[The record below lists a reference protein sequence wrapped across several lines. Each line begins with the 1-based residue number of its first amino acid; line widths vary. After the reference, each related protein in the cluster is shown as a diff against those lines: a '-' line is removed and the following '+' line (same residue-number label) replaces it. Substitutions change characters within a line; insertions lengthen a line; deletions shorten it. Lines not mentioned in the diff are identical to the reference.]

1 MSTTV
6 EVNLEVKSILP
17 IRFSPWKQ
25 WAMLLLSLGKI
36 KVSLLVTI
44 TSAAGYL
51 LATGQAGAGMLL
63 PAVAV
68 FLQAFGSCSL
78 NQYQERAID
87 ASMERTR
94 NRVLPSKRLTP
105 KVALTISLAEIV
117 LGSLLLLFALNP
129 LTFLLGLFAV
139 FWYNGVYTY
148 LKQKTAFAVIPGALI
163 GAIPPAIGWVSG
175 GGDLLD
181 PRLWG
186 ITLFFYMWQAPHFW
200 LFLLDFEKEY
210 EAAGLPSVTR
220 IFSTKQI
227 KRILFIWLLSTG
239 VSCLLIPLFG
249 VGASVP
255 VRILLMALTLW
266 LFWTAIDFFT
276 SSSPGPSFRL
286 AFIRLN
292 IYVLFVIVLLS
303 LDSFLFFSYTRTDLI
318 IRMLAS
324 IGFKPV

>member
-1 MSTTV
+1 MPKTI
-6 EVNLEVKSILP
+6 EVKPILT
-17 IRFSPWKQ
+17 IQFSPWKQ
-25 WAMLLLSLGKI
+25 WAILLLSLGKI
-36 KVSLLVTI
+36 RISLFATL
-44 TSAAGYL
+44 TSTAGYL
-51 LATGQAGAGMLL
+51 LATGQAGTGMVLA
-63 PAVAV
+63 PVAV

-105 KVALTISLAEIV
+105 KAALTISLAEIV
-117 LGSLLLLFALNP
+117 LGSLLLLFAVNL
-129 LTFLLGLFAV
+129 LALLLGLFAV

-148 LKQKTAFAVIPGALI
+148 LKQSTAFAVIPGALI

-175 GGDLLD
+175 GGGLLD
-181 PRLWG
+181 PRMWG
-186 ITLFFYMWQAPHFW
+186 IALFFYMWQAPHFW
-200 LFLLDFEKEY
+200 LLLLDFGKEY

-220 IFSTKQI
+220 LFSTKQL

-255 VRILLMALTLW
+255 VRILLVGLTLW
-266 LFWTAIDFFT
+266 LFWIAIDFFK
-276 SSSPGPSFRL
+276 SSSQGPSFRL

-292 IYVLFVIVLLS
+292 IYVLFVIALLS
-303 LDSFLFFSYTRTDLI
+303 LDRFLFFSYTRTDLI
-318 IRMLAS
+318 TRMLAS

>member
-1 MSTTV
+1 MPKTI
-6 EVNLEVKSILP
+6 EVKPILT
-17 IRFSPWKQ
+17 IQFSPWKQ
-25 WAMLLLSLGKI
+25 WAILLLSLGKI
-36 KVSLLVTI
+36 RISLFATL
-44 TSAAGYL
+44 TSTAGYL
-51 LATGQAGAGMLL
+51 LATGQAGTGMVLA
-63 PAVAV
+63 PVAV

-105 KVALTISLAEIV
+105 KAALTISLAEIV
-117 LGSLLLLFALNP
+117 LGSLLLLFAVNL
-129 LTFLLGLFAV
+129 LALLLGLFAV

-181 PRLWG
+181 PRMRG
-186 ITLFFYMWQAPHFW
+186 IALFFYMWQAPHFW
-200 LFLLDFEKEY
+200 LLLLDVGKEY

-220 IFSTKQI
+220 IFSTKQL

-255 VRILLMALTLW
+255 VRILLVGLTLW
-266 LFWTAIDFFT
+266 LFWITIDFLK
-276 SSSPGPSFRL
+276 SSSQGPSFRL
-286 AFIRLN
+286 AFTRLN
-292 IYVLFVIVLLS
+292 IYVFFVIVLLS
-303 LDSFLFFSYTRTDLI
+303 LDRFLFFSYTRTDLI
-318 IRMLAS
+318 TRMLAS
-324 IGFKPV
+324 IGFKLV